1 MEKLKFRGR
10 PVGVSNIDFSR
21 RKIFSDLFL
30 QPGPLLRSIGNKK
43 ILKLS
48 LKLP

>member
-10 PVGVSNIDFSR
+10 PLGGSNIDFSSN
-21 RKIFSDLFL
+21 KIFSDLVL

-43 ILKLS
+43 Y
-48 LKLP
+48 